1 MTANVLFVSVWL
13 FNSFFSIL
21 LTGSETFKTVRVSLF
36 SRDVSFTISHILK
49 TCGMLEDLVTLH
61 QNNRDSK
68 LSVALPYD
76 APNHWLHVY
85 QQFSD
90 RQSPVDLAQLQRNS
104 RSTLKDF
111 LVQNIKN
118 AKEKQE
124 SSKPLLKEN
133 ALLSETICKELG
145 LKQLESASGWSYSSH
160 HGCLKNF
167 LRLCYTKQSELQR
180 LNGRTVVF
188 TDWTGIDPHGRV
200 MLNIRD
206 TPQFWLSVCI
216 TGLFSD
222 TFLFMN
228 KL

>member
-1 MTANVLFVSVWL
+1 M
-13 FNSFFSIL
+13 
-21 LTGSETFKTVRVSLF
+21 
-36 SRDVSFTISHILK
+36 
-49 TCGMLEDLVTLH
+49 MEDLVTLH

-133 ALLSETICKELG
+133 ALLSEAICKELG
-145 LKQLESASGWSYSSH
+145 LKQLESANGWSYSSH

-200 MLNIRD
+200 LLNIRD

-222 TFLFMN
+222 ALLFMN